1 MGRPAALNRDRIVQA
16 AAALVGEHGAEAL
29 TARRLGEALG
39 CDHTAVYRHFADM
52 SEVQREVGDH
62 FLAGVVVA
70 ARRDEAWDATVHRI
84 CVHLRA
90 VQLRQPRLAALVR
103 SAPTLLTNEL
113 RITDALLR
121 QLARGGFEPAAAA
134 AAYHAL
140 IELTVGSATI
150 DADLAAQPAAAR
162 RRAYRAWRE
171 HYQALDPAEF
181 PSSVAAAAHLYD
193 GTADT
198 RFRFALDTLFAGLS
212 QTTFT

>member
-39 CDHTAVYRHFADM
+39 CDPTAIYRHFADL

-62 FLAGVVVA
+62 FLAAVKVA
-70 ARRDEAWDATVHRI
+70 ARVDEPWDSTVRRI

-90 VQLRQPRLAALVR
+90 VQLRQPRVAALVH
-103 SAPTLLTNEL
+103 SAPTLLVNEV

-121 QLARGGFEPAAAA
+121 ELERGGFGPAAAA

-140 IELTVGSATI
+140 IELTVGSAAI
-150 DADLAAQPAAAR
+150 DAALAAQPVLVR
-162 RRAYRAWRE
+162 KRAYRSWRQ
-171 HYQALDPAEF
+171 HYAGLDAEQY
-181 PSSVAAAAHLYD
+181 PHAVAAAAHLYD

-198 RFRFALDTLFAGLS
+198 RFDFALTTLLAALPR
-212 QTTFT
+212 FT